1 MFTIRSYTD
10 TKCELEMAK
19 TRLNLLIDKKI
30 SIYSK
35 YFPLTATLKDVIVDG
50 GEKNRDKMADYVHEI
65 NEIDLGTGMS
75 IVQEIEYQQQNTTKL
90 QGYLDVMSDILGKM
104 SGIEHQLF
112 YEIVYNGVNITK
124 AVENVAEATGKDTS
138 TIWKNYYSK
147 IQKDVKKIAT
157 FGYKDKTRTLKNV
170 DLLGF

>member
-19 TRLNLLIDKKI
+19 TRLNLMIDKKI
-30 SIYSK
+30 TIYTK
-35 YFPLTATLKDVIVDG
+35 YFPLTPTLKDVIVDG
-50 GEKNRDKMADYVHEI
+50 GELNNDKMADYVHEI

-75 IVQEIEYQQQNTTKL
+75 IVQEIAYQQKNISKL
-90 QGYLDVMSDILGKM
+90 QGYLDTMSDILSKM

-124 AVENVAEATGKDTS
+124 AVENIAEETGKDTS

-147 IQKDVKKIAT
+147 IKKDIKKIAN
-157 FGYKDKTRTLKNV
+157 FGYNNQTRR
-170 DLLGF
+170 

>member
-19 TRLNLLIDKKI
+19 TRLNLIIDKKI
-30 SIYSK
+30 TIYTK
-35 YFPLTATLKDVIVDG
+35 YFPLTPTLKDVIVDG
-50 GEKNRDKMADYVHEI
+50 GELNNDKMADYVHEI

-75 IVQEIEYQQQNTTKL
+75 IVQEIAYQQKNISKL
-90 QGYLDVMSDILGKM
+90 QGYLDTMSDILSKM

-124 AVENVAEATGKDTS
+124 AVENIAEETGKDTS

-147 IQKDVKKIAT
+147 IKKDIKKIAN
-157 FGYKDKTRTLKNV
+157 FGYNNQTRR
-170 DLLGF
+170 